1 VNGRARA
8 VLVAV
13 LGLVAAAGWGPSAAG
28 AGADRAGRPPAV
40 TAPEAIL
47 VDARDG
53 HVLFRTAPDRRVPIA
68 STTKLM
74 TALVSAEKLPL
85 NRRLRAGV
93 YHAAPAESQID
104 LRPGERM
111 SVADLLRAA
120 MLASA
125 NDAAETLARGAGG
138 SVRGFVRLMNRRAD
152 ELGLRKTHYANPVG
166 LDEAGN
172 YSSARDLSRLA
183 RVVLKN
189 SFLAETVA
197 MTRARL
203 LTGAHQRVVANRNL
217 LVGSVPWVD
226 GVKTGHTLD
235 AGYVLVGAGKRKGA
249 QLVSVVLGTP
259 SESARDNDT
268 LHLLQYGFRFYRR
281 VHALQRQVALARPKV
296 AFFGSRRVALRPAH
310 GFTFALRRGERL
322 RTMVDA
328 PTTLHGPID
337 RGTRVG
343 TVTVLVNG
351 KPVETVAL
359 VTAKDVPQ
367 AGLARKV
374 VHYAVK
380 PLLLVGLAVIA
391 MLALDRRRRR
401 LNAAD
406 AARRRRRRAT
416 APNR

>member
-1 VNGRARA
+1 
-8 VLVAV
+8 LVAV
-13 LGLVAAAGWGPSAAG
+13 LAVAAVAGSVPSAG
-28 AGADRAGRPPAV
+28 ARVDRPGRAPAL
-40 TAPEAIL
+40 TASEAIL

-53 HVLFRTAPDRRVPIA
+53 HVLYRTAPDRRAPIA

-74 TALVSAEKLPL
+74 TALVSREELPL
-85 NRRLRAGV
+85 GRRLRAGV

-111 SVADLLRAA
+111 SVADLLRAM
-120 MLASA
+120 MLESA
-125 NDAAETLARGAGG
+125 NDAAETLARGAAG
-138 SVRGFVRLMNRRAD
+138 SVRGFVRLMNRKAD
-152 ELGLRKTHYANPVG
+152 ELGLRQTHYANPVG

-197 MTRARL
+197 MPRARL
-203 LTGAHQRVVANRNL
+203 LTGAHERVVANRNL

-226 GVKTGHTLD
+226 GVKTGHTFD

-249 QLVSVVLGTP
+249 KLVSVVLGTP

-268 LHLLQYGFRFYRR
+268 LHLLEYGFRFYRR
-281 VHALQRQVALARPKV
+281 VHVLRRQVAVARPKV
-296 AFFGSRRVALRPAH
+296 AFFGSRHVALRPAH
-310 GFTFALRRGERL
+310 GFNFALRRGQRL
-322 RTMVDA
+322 RTSIAA

-337 RGTRVG
+337 RGARVG

-359 VTAKDVPQ
+359 VTAKDVPH
-367 AGLARKV
+367 AGIARKV
-374 VHYAVK
+374 VHYALK
-380 PLLLVGLAVIA
+380 PLLLLALAVIA

-416 APNR
+416 AANR